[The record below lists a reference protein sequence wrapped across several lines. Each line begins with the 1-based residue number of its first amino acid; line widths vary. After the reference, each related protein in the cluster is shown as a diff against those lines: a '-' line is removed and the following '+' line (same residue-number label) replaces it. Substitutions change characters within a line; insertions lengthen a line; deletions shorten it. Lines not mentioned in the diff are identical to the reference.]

1 MLCSLWLIMFLE
13 LAFGPTKVIINIC
26 SNGDYESTQTEY
38 RESPYKPRKMS
49 SPLRPRWTPK
59 TGHRCSD
66 RSSRF
71 PAPCS
76 IQHIQPPNQ
85 RLVML
90 GQRPGVARRR
100 ATGDRCHRDCHSRRA
115 PACNRAQLSATSA
128 TNAREGKSLRRRAMR
143 ANDAEY

>member
-1 MLCSLWLIMFLE
+1 ME
-13 LAFGPTKVIINIC
+13 P
-26 SNGDYESTQTEY
+26 Q
-38 RESPYKPRKMS
+38 
-49 SPLRPRWTPK
+49 

-66 RSSRF
+66 RSSWF

-76 IQHIQPPNQ
+76 IQPPNQ

-90 GQRPGVARRR
+90 GQRPGVARPC

-143 ANDAEY
+143 ANERRVLKILVSAVQSRPCPPFFTATQRELLDCPEGATGSDEAALAFRDVEYLTEVDQ